1 MLVREL
7 PIVIGGKAGCG
18 DGPPKAGKVE
28 LSRAGMG
35 REGEPPRR

>member
-7 PIVIGGKAGCG
+7 PLVIGGKAGCG

-28 LSRAGMG
+28 LGRADAKG
-35 REGEPPRR
+35 